1 MISSLEKRI
10 PAELK
15 TVKKQAGK
23 AILPS
28 PPACR
33 RMRLYRRRAHLL
45 AAQGG
50 MTYTPPSIYEIR
62 RNGNVFPEKFSCW
75 EHEFFEYFA
84 WGKHW
89 GAEGSQS
96 RSGFFDSGSV
106 AASGKSG
113 IKNRIVSEDETVSRK
128 SGSSG
133 KSGDGREAGWFRK
146 SKRRRGNPTGP
157 PPPLQKERC
166 AISRGLAAEGL
177 CCQGATPPRGC
188 AAKGFYRLR
197 GALRRGGNQARY
209 LLPRTRTA
217 PARAA
222 TVIRLSHRPMAAP
235 SAVLGLSVASLP
247 VLPPLLALGSAAP
260 QTVHLPSL

>member
-62 RNGNVFPEKFSCW
+62 RNSNDFSEKFSCW

-84 WGKHW
+84 WGKYW

-113 IKNRIVSEDETVSRK
+113 SKNRIVSEDETVSRK

-133 KSGDGREAGWFRK
+133 KSGDGGEAGWFRN

-166 AISRGLAAEGL
+166 TISRGLAAKGPCRRRALLPRGYAAKGL
-177 CCQGATPPRGC
+177 RRQGATPPRGC
-188 AAKGFYRLR
+188 AAKRLCRQGLCRQGLCRQGLLSPKRSAAKGGIRPGASYRPPERLR
-197 GALRRGGNQARY
+197 PER
-209 LLPRTRTA
+209 PR
-217 PARAA
+217 
-222 TVIRLSHRPMAAP
+222 S
-235 SAVLGLSVASLP
+235 
-247 VLPPLLALGSAAP
+247 
-260 QTVHLPSL
+260 